1 MPADPANQIPEEARA
16 ELVTL
21 QARVEHT
28 LRVSAPGA
36 LHPRRELVAE
46 ATGSP
51 LGPAAFLAGL
61 AA

>member
-1 MPADPANQIPEEARA
+1 MPADPANQIPEEAPEAGAFLA
-16 ELVTL
+16 E
-21 QARVEHT
+21 H
-28 LRVSAPGA
+28 VSAPGA